1 MKRLCAFI
9 IATIVVGVALH
20 PMTHIVHNAEFEE
33 LPSLNTSGS
42 QNNSENLNVNLT
54 DWHLSEGDYI
64 HYSNYGDDY
73 FEILNN
79 SGHSPELTSSSFQ
92 VNVLEDQPCNFG
104 GSDALCHMISHTAMG
119 NITWYEIDN
128 HHGGHD
134 DHDDHDDDHD
144 EHGVHGGDEV
154 GREESS
160 EYTEMIID
168 MIEWNQTTQIYPDFS
183 ATRVDLT
190 QKFSM
195 WTFDF
200 DTGDL
205 LHESIDWTNETHLSS
220 FTGMPEQIT
229 VGSQWIE
236 EIESTVSVSS
246 SHHGH
251 SDTWQQW
258 DNISYSVTEELE
270 IELPPNQARPLEQN
284 VSMSLLAIEMDDGE
298 NIVTQFANDFFK
310 YKYFNFDL
318 PHNQT
323 NTQQNSTG
331 EDGDGAHGSHG
342 ENDADPECGD
352 SSILYNH
359 FTEES
364 YTKQDVI
371 DGNAENWMLL
381 DENDFPDY
389 NHPAYYNVVVHQ
401 VLDCTYHSQVGDWV
415 LANVVHHHSHVNYY
429 AYTGLTV
436 ESWHISS
443 FTLDKDGDGLK
454 DSDDQCPGGQT
465 DWTSNSTTDF
475 DGDGCR
481 DVDEDEDDD
490 NDGILDTREDECLS
504 DSLNPLSV
512 PLDNDGTG
520 ECDALD
526 DDDDDDSFLDVDEIE
541 CFSDPFDSQSVP
553 DDFDQDTLCD
563 RVDSDDDGDGFS
575 DDVEVECESDN
586 LDAESMPV
594 DTDNDEICNI
604 LDSDDDNDGWT
615 DITEMACLS
624 DHLDNQSTPSDFDG
638 DGVCNELDNDI
649 DEDGVPNAED
659 LFPKDS
665 NKSSNEEEVVDL
677 SDDNGDNSTTSVAR
691 ELAFTRAEM
700 TFIFGAIG
708 IVVLLVVILSLTRKK
723 SSQHFEEETN
733 QVVDKQEYERFV
745 DANGNHWLRKSDG
758 KLLWWNGSEWVEYS
772 Q

>member
-1 MKRLCAFI
+1 MKRNCAFI
-9 IATIVVGVALH
+9 IVIIVVGVSFL
-20 PMTHIVHNAEFEE
+20 PVNHIEHNAELEE
-33 LPSLNTSGS
+33 LLSLNTSGS

-54 DWHLSEGDYI
+54 DWHLSEGDNI

-73 FEILNN
+73 FEMLNN
-79 SGHSPELTSSSFQ
+79 SGHSPELPSSSFQ

-104 GSDALCHMISHTAMG
+104 GTDALCHVISHTAIG
-119 NITWYEIDN
+119 NITWYERDN

-134 DHDDHDDDHD
+134 GHDGHDDHDDDHD
-144 EHGVHGGDEV
+144 EHGVHADDEG

-190 QKFSM
+190 QKFSF

-200 DTGDL
+200 DTGDFL
-205 LHESIDWTNETHLSS
+205 YDSIYWENETHLSS

-246 SHHGH
+246 SHHDH

-298 NIVTQFANDFFK
+298 NIATQLANDFFK

-318 PHNQT
+318 THNQT
-323 NTQQNSTG
+323 NTQQNPTASQ
-331 EDGDGAHGSHG
+331 DGGDHDDDGHGHG
-342 ENDADPECGD
+342 
-352 SSILYNH
+352 
-359 FTEES
+359 
-364 YTKQDVI
+364 
-371 DGNAENWMLL
+371 
-381 DENDFPDY
+381 
-389 NHPAYYNVVVHQ
+389 
-401 VLDCTYHSQVGDWV
+401 
-415 LANVVHHHSHVNYY
+415 HHSHVNYY

-443 FTLDKDGDGLK
+443 FTIDKDGDGLK

-490 NDGILDTREDECLS
+490 DDGFLDIREDECLS
-504 DSLNPLSV
+504 DSLNPISV
-512 PLDNDGTG
+512 PLNNDGTG

-526 DDDDDDSFLDVDEIE
+526 DDDDDDSFLDVEEIE
-541 CFSDPFDSQSVP
+541 CFSNPFDSQSVP
-553 DDFDQDTLCD
+553 DDFDQDALCD
-563 RVDSDDDGDGFS
+563 RVDLDDDGDGFS
-575 DDVEVECESDN
+575 DDVEVECESNN

-624 DHLDNQSTPSDFDG
+624 DHLDNQSTPSDLDG

-649 DEDGVPNAED
+649 DEDGVPNVED
-659 LFPKDS
+659 LFPNDS
-665 NKSSNEEEVVDL
+665 NKSSNEEEVGDL
-677 SDDNGDNSTTSVAR
+677 SDDNEDNSTTSVAG

-700 TFIFGAIG
+700 TIIFGVIG
-708 IVVLLVVILSLTRKK
+708 IVILLVVILSLTRKN
-723 SSQHFEEETN
+723 SSEDFEEETN
-733 QVVDKQEYERFV
+733 QVVDKQEYEQFV

-758 KLLWWNGSEWVEYS
+758 NLLWWNGSEWVEYS